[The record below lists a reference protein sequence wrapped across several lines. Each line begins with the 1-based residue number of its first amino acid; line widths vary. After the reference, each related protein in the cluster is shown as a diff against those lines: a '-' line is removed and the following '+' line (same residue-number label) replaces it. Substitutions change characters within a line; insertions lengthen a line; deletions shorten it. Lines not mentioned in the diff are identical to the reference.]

1 MPGDFRARETIAS
14 LKEPQVQYYHYDP
27 DCSVAGLGTAELTGD
42 QLGEIYHCNEPVAPL
57 WKPVRVKVLD
67 KRPKEAG
74 DFPVLYDYGRLP
86 VFSQRAWDVLSA
98 TIACRWEALPIIH
111 PSKKPFY
118 LIHVME
124 MIDCVEHARSDSNST
139 MMAAWRA
146 SIATASSPKCWLANT
161 SSERPWPAEVT
172 CSWMTFSAK
181 SSRATS
187 SRAWSFTPYRES
199 ICQGERRGRP

>member
-86 VFSQRAWDVLSA
+86 VFSQRAWDVLTRHDCLPLGGPADHPSEQ
-98 TIACRWEALPIIH
+98 EALLSH
-111 PSKKPFY
+111 PCDGDDR
-118 LIHVME
+118 LRR
-124 MIDCVEHARSDSNST
+124 AR
-139 MMAAWRA
+139 AVRA
-146 SIATASSPKCWLANT
+146 RIL
-161 SSERPWPAEVT
+161 R
-172 CSWMTFSAK
+172 
-181 SSRATS
+181 
-187 SRAWSFTPYRES
+187 
-199 ICQGERRGRP
+199 